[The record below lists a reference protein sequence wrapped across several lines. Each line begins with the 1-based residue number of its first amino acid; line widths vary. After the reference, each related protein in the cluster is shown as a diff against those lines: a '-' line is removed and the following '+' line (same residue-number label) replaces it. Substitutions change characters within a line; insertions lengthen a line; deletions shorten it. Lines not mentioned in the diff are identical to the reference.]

1 MEAAVARTA
10 EADALMHSQ
19 HRAMAAPGANPFGAA
34 SMAMNPFLLQ
44 QEMLRRQELERA
56 LSGGLAFHGRESEL
70 AALSRRENELLRL
83 RQNQMMEAELASRSR
98 LAAAGLAGGG
108 LPLTAFG
115 GNIGGL
121 GLNGSSGREVEAV
134 NGASSLAAP
143 ASRVASELA
152 RLSADERDKLSQVA
166 DQTYRSA
173 LEANGLPSAG
183 SLSKSEEELKK
194 IGDKDLAHEAE
205 LRDSVQRRLM
215 EEEALAEQQKNHA
228 VALQRELL
236 GGAFDT
242 ERAELIYRQ
251 QQQEEMLRL
260 LQVQQMATLPG
271 EDILSLQARMRGA
284 MAMSMTNPYLMGSMG
299 GK

>member
-44 QEMLRRQELERA
+44 QEMLRRQELEHA

-108 LPLTAFG
+108 LPLNAFG
-115 GNIGGL
+115 